1 MLRRYVGGQRPLTG
15 FERCR
20 EMFTCPM
27 KSHSLQY
34 YSLFSFR
41 LCWSLARGIELDLF
55 VQLMR
60 RTPHLKLRNC
70 AIEARLKIHE
80 IIGVEPS
87 ETSIISG
94 DNPGYIPS
102 ILDVKLIDE
111 VIKISTA
118 EAVEV
123 ARTLALKEGLLVGIS
138 SGAAAAAAIHVARRS
153 ENAGKLIA
161 VIFPSFGERYISTVL
176 FHPTHEEVRKL
187 RKR

>member
-1 MLRRYVGGQRPLTG
+1 MDFDKVPLLRYVRGSGNDPCCCYNLHDFCCVGSQAAGKAVYCSQEDIR
-15 FERCR
+15 
-20 EMFTCPM
+20 FT
-27 KSHSLQY
+27 
-34 YSLFSFR
+34 
-41 LCWSLARGIELDLF
+41 AELIIQSIRQISD
-55 VQLMR
+55 QI
-60 RTPHLKLRNC
+60 HLIK
-70 AIEARLKIHE
+70 

-138 SGAAAAAAIHVARRS
+138 SGAAAAAAIHVARRP

-176 FHPTHEEVRKL
+176 FHPIHEEVRKL